1 MRFGLIASVPGS
13 ECFPTEAYPAPARP
27 FYILRARRERG
38 ARRRRHLF
46 STIRSAAFRG
56 MCLSFAKT
64 SRACRRAERRLNG
77 GCRDYSPDALHAAQE
92 NHAAVNRLSGLKAHS
107 RVNGR
112 NGDEILPIKRSD
124 IGRRMGEAARGP
136 QLIAVA
142 IPNLIAER
150 ENAAQLKTSGR
161 PCK

>member
-46 STIRSAAFRG
+46 STIRSAGFRG
-56 MCLSFAKT
+56 RRLSFAKT
-64 SRACRRAERRLNG
+64 SG
-77 GCRDYSPDALHAAQE
+77 DCRDNSPDALHPAQE
-92 NHAAVNRLSGLKAHS
+92 NHAAVNRLSGLEPHS

-112 NGDEILPIKRSD
+112 YGDEILPIKRSD

-142 IPNLIAER
+142 IPNLITER
-150 ENAAQLKTSGR
+150 EDAARLKTSGR